1 MARVPFERRFARDH
15 FHPHSR
21 SYPAAPQHGEPRRRT
36 GAILTIA
43 TVVLLATWSGAAT
56 IYVLFRDDAL
66 RLLADRQVAQVRTHD
81 KEVGAL
87 LTEIERLKSV
97 KLLDQQR
104 VERTL
109 ADLTRRQVT
118 LEQRQAALSAL
129 ASAKT
134 MRPGDEITGSI
145 PTMPPA
151 GAPKPRPL
159 SEDLPRERR
168 TEAAPLPVSA
178 LDRQIAELSE
188 KLLRA
193 EVTQTR
199 TLDGVERGYGGRV
212 TRMRTALAEL
222 GLPSPQDSSLTR
234 FSNAVGGPFLPFFRT
249 DDPFERQMSRIRLA
263 AREFETLAQ
272 TFEAVPVRRPT
283 QATLEVTSGYG
294 MRLDPFLKQLAMHTG
309 VDFRA
314 EPGDPVRAAAGGKVT
329 QAGWQGGYGI
339 MIEID
344 HGNGLAT
351 RYAHLSAADVAEG
364 TTIPA
369 GRIIGRTGSTGRST
383 GPHLHYEIRVNGD
396 AIDPMRFL
404 KAGARLSDGF

>member
-1 MARVPFERRFARDH
+1 
-15 FHPHSR
+15 
-21 SYPAAPQHGEPRRRT
+21 
-36 GAILTIA
+36 
-43 TVVLLATWSGAAT
+43 
-56 IYVLFRDDAL
+56 
-66 RLLADRQVAQVRTHD
+66 
-81 KEVGAL
+81 
-87 LTEIERLKSV
+87 
-97 KLLDQQR
+97 
-104 VERTL
+104 
-109 ADLTRRQVT
+109 
-118 LEQRQAALSAL
+118 
-129 ASAKT
+129 
-134 MRPGDEITGSI
+134 MRPGDEITGSV
-145 PTMPPA
+145 PA
-151 GAPKPRPL
+151 PAPASAPKPRPL

-168 TEAAPLPVSA
+168 TEAAPSSVSVF
-178 LDRQIAELSE
+178 DRQIAELSE

-199 TLDGVERGYGGRV
+199 ALDGVERGYGGRV
-212 TRMRTALAEL
+212 TRMRTALTEL
-222 GLPSPQDSSLTR
+222 GLPLPQDSSLTR
-234 FSNAVGGPFLPFFRT
+234 FSNAMGGPFLPFFRT

-283 QATLEVTSGYG
+283 QAALEVTSGYG

-314 EPGDPVRAAAGGKVT
+314 EPGDPVRATAGGKVT

-339 MIEID
+339 MVEID

-364 TTIPA
+364 TTIPV

-383 GPHLHYEIRVNGD
+383 GPHLHYEIRANGD

-404 KAGARLSDGF
+404 RAGARLSGGF

>member
-1 MARVPFERRFARDH
+1 MARVPFERRFAGDH

-21 SYPAAPQHGEPRRRT
+21 SHPAAALHGEPRRRT

-43 TVVLLATWSGAAT
+43 TIVLLATWSGAAT

-66 RLLADRQVAQVRTHD
+66 RLLADRQVAQVRTYD

-129 ASAKT
+129 ASSKA
-134 MRPGDEITGSI
+134 MRPGDDVTGTI
-145 PTMPPA
+145 PVPVPA
-151 GAPKPRPL
+151 SAPKPQPL
-159 SEDLPRERR
+159 SEELPRERR
-168 TEAAPLPVSA
+168 TQAAPLPASTF
-178 LDRQIAELSE
+178 DRQIAELSE

-199 TLDGVERGYGGRV
+199 ALDGVERGYGGQV
-212 TRMRTALAEL
+212 TRMRTVLAEL

-234 FSNAVGGPFLPFFRT
+234 FSNAMGGPFLPFFRT
-249 DDPFERQMSRIRLA
+249 DDPFERQISRIRLA
-263 AREFETLAQ
+263 ALEFETLAQ

-283 QATLEVTSGYG
+283 QAALEVTSGYG
-294 MRLDPFLKQLAMHTG
+294 MRLDPFLKQFALHTG

-314 EPGDPVRAAAGGKVT
+314 EAGDPVRAAAGGKVT

-339 MIEID
+339 MVEID

-351 RYAHLSAADVAEG
+351 RYAHLSAVDVAEG

-369 GRIIGRTGSTGRST
+369 GRIIGRTGNTGRST

-396 AIDPMRFL
+396 TIDPMRFL
-404 KAGARLSDGF
+404 KAGTRLSDGF